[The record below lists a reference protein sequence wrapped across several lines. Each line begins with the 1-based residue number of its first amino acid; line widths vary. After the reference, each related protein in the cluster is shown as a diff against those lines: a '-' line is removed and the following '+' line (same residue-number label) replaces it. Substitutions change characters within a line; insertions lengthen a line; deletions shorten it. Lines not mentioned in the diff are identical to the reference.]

1 MRAIHTRTVGVVRAM
16 PALLTLMTLP
26 VIVLAQ
32 APIEDRGVRRDP
44 YVEAQQ
50 RAEFARRAAEE
61 ADQHVAQAVVSAKA
75 AEAALAS
82 ARSQLDAAKAG
93 LERARK
99 DLAQARAK
107 AGELHRTYEREAT
120 EFERVRR
127 GGSAR

>member
-1 MRAIHTRTVGVVRAM
+1 MRAIRTRTVGAVRAT
-16 PALLTLMTLP
+16 LSLFLLMTLP
-26 VIVLAQ
+26 ATVLAQ

-61 ADQHVAQAVVSAKA
+61 ADQRVAQAEASAKA

-93 LERARK
+93 LERSRK

-107 AGELHRTYEREAT
+107 ARELHRTYEREAT